1 MADKEVV
8 GYCRYYTGSCLVKFE
23 KDYDD
28 FYVTEILTKDGKAV
42 IRVTKNGT
50 DIIEEHSLGIV
61 DIKPLDLKLGD
72 FRIGRDE

>member
-23 KDYDD
+23 KDFDD
-28 FYVTEILTKDGKAV
+28 FYVTEILVKDGRAV

-50 DIIEEHSLGIV
+50 DIVEEHPLGIADV
-61 DIKPLDLKLGD
+61 RPLDVGLGNYN
-72 FRIGRDE
+72 IGKE